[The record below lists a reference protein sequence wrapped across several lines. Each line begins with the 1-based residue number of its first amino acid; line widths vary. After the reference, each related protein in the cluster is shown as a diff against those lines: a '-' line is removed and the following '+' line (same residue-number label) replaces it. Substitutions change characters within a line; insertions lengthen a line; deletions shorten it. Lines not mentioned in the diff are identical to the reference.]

1 MFALVDCN
9 NFYASCERLFR
20 PDLQNKPIV
29 VLSNNDGCVI
39 ARSNEAKAL
48 GIPMG
53 APEFK
58 YREQMK
64 ADGVHVFS
72 SNFPLYGDLSARVM
86 SVLENLSP
94 DLEIYSI
101 DEAFADMSGFSHHDL
116 YQHGLQTRKTV
127 QQWTGIPVS
136 IGFAKTK
143 TLSKIANRVAKKSS
157 RSGGV
162 FVLDEQQRIDSV
174 LQKVAVGDVWGV
186 GRKWADNLNSNGIKS
201 AYDLANAD
209 AGWVRRKYN
218 VVLQRTVRELNGES
232 CISIE
237 DLPEKKQL
245 LISRSFRERVT
256 AYFHMRSLV
265 AGYISRACEKLRK
278 QGSLAQSISVF
289 IRTSPFSEGTGYSNS
304 ATISL
309 NQYSADTA
317 TFIKMGIYALERIFR
332 NGHEYQKAGIMLFDI
347 VPDHFQQL
355 CLFQTEKYNHLARK
369 RMKLLDHVNS
379 RYGPQTLRFASE
391 SARRWY
397 MHQDHLSPRYT
408 TRWLEI
414 PAVS

>member
-20 PDLQNKPIV
+20 PDLENKPIV

-58 YREQMK
+58 YRQQMK
-64 ADGVHVFS
+64 VQGVQVFS

-86 SVLENLSP
+86 SLLDRLSP

-101 DEAFADMSGFSHHDL
+101 DEAFADMRGFNHFDL
-116 YQHGLQTRKTV
+116 YQHGLQVREMV
-127 QQWTGIPVS
+127 LQWTGIPVS

-143 TLSKIANRVAKKSS
+143 TLSKIANRVAKKSLKT
-157 RSGGV
+157 GGV
-162 FVLDEQQRIDSV
+162 FILNDQDRIDSV
-174 LQKVAVGDVWGV
+174 LKKVEIGDVWGV
-186 GRKWADNLNSNGIKS
+186 GRKWAASLKS
-201 AYDLANAD
+201 QGMTTAYDLAKAD
-209 AGWVRRKYN
+209 EGWIRRKYN
-218 VVLQRTVRELNGES
+218 VVLQRTIRELNGDS

-245 LISRSFRERVT
+245 LVSRSFRDRVT
-256 AYFHMRSLV
+256 NYYHLRSLV

-278 QGSLAQSISVF
+278 QGSVAQSISVF
-289 IRTSPFSEGTGYSNS
+289 IRTSPFSEGAGYSNS
-304 ATISL
+304 TTVSL
-309 NQYSADTA
+309 NQYTADTS
-317 TFIKMGIYALERIFR
+317 TLIKMGTYALDRIFR

-355 CLFQTEKYNHLARK
+355 CLFQAETYNQVARK
-369 RMKLLDHVNS
+369 RMKLLDHINGK
-379 RYGPQTLRFASE
+379 YGPQTLRFASE
-391 SARRWY
+391 SAKRWY
-397 MHQDHLSPRYT
+397 MHQDHLSPAYT
-408 TRWLEI
+408 TRWGELL
-414 PAVS
+414 VVD

>member
-20 PDLQNKPIV
+20 PDLENKPIV

-39 ARSNEAKAL
+39 ARSNEAKVL

-64 ADGVHVFS
+64 INGVHVFS

-86 SVLENLSP
+86 SVLESLSP

-116 YQHGLQTRKTV
+116 YQHGVQTRQMV
-127 QQWTGIPVS
+127 HQWTGIPVS
-136 IGFAKTK
+136 IGFANTK
-143 TLSKIANRVAKKSS
+143 TLAKIANRVAKKSP

-174 LQKVAVGDVWGV
+174 LQKVEVGDVWGV
-186 GRKWADNLNSNGIKS
+186 GRKWADSLKSNGIKS

-209 AGWVRRKYN
+209 DGWIRRKYN
-218 VVLQRTVRELNGES
+218 VVLQRTVHELNGDS

-256 AYFHMRSLV
+256 AYSHMRSLI

-289 IRTSPFSEGTGYSNS
+289 IRTSPFSEGAGYSNS
-304 ATISL
+304 TTVSL

-317 TFIKMGIYALERIFR
+317 TFIKMGIYALQRIFR
-332 NGHEYQKAGIMLFDI
+332 DGHEYQKAGIMLFDI

-355 CLFQTEKYNHLARK
+355 CLFQDEKYNHLARK

-391 SARRWY
+391 SAKRWY

-414 PAVS
+414 RTVS